1 MSHILKDQQ
10 KLLARIR
17 RIKGQTE
24 SLERSLKSG
33 TECMK
38 ILQQVAAVRGAVNGL
53 MSELLEGHIR
63 AHFLS
68 ESATSEQREND
79 MEEIV
84 AVIRSYMK

>member
-24 SLERSLKSG
+24 SLERSLESG
-33 TECMK
+33 TECLK

-63 AHFLS
+63 SHLLS
-68 ESATSEQREND
+68 EPATSEQREND